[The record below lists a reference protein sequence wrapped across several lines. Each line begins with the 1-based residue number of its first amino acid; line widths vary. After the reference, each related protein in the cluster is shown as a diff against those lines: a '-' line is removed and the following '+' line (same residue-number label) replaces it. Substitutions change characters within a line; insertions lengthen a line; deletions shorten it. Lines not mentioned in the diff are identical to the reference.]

1 MGKFMLKTTLFAA
14 LLFLGVLMGMQ
25 IAGNGMKNLQGYD
38 NPDMKSAFII
48 KNSRQDQEIEA
59 SVLGQS
65 ITSHDLETKRKQLE
79 SMEAFNP
86 LSEAAKGISSG
97 IENLFGKLISAVKG
111 EKDK

>member
-1 MGKFMLKTTLFAA
+1 MIKFMFTSIFIAA

-25 IAGNGMKNLQGYD
+25 MAGTGMKNLQGYD
-38 NPDMKSAFII
+38 NPDMKSAFTL
-48 KNSRQDQEIEA
+48 KSGGDKQEMEA

-65 ITSHDLETKRKQLE
+65 ISSHDLEEKRKQIE
-79 SMEAFNP
+79 SMDAFNP

-97 IENLFGKLISAVKG
+97 IEHLFSSLMKAAQG